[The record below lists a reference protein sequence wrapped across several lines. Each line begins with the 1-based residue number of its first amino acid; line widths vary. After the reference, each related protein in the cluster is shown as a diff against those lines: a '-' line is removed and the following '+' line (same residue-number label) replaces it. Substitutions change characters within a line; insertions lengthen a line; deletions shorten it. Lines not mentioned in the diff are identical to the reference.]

1 MTGFD
6 AAPRVG
12 DLVLPAPARPPAGR
26 HRARRVEQDRRSCA
40 AGEHSELTA
49 TLDRAQ
55 KGDEASFAV
64 LYRAIQPRLLRYLT
78 LLVGPDA
85 EDVAAEAW
93 FQICRDLSRFRG
105 GFDDFRGWTATIAR
119 HRALDHL
126 RAGKRRPTVASDEG
140 ELDQP
145 PGQVTAAGPE
155 EVVLES
161 LSTARALAAIRSLP
175 KEQAEAVLLRTVVGL
190 DAKSAGKVLGKRAGA
205 VRTAA
210 YRGLQALAECDVF
223 RAADAEEVR

>member
-12 DLVLPAPARPPAGR
+12 DLVLPTPARPPAGR
-26 HRARRVEQDRRSCA
+26 HRERRVEQARRNSEA
-40 AGEHSELTA
+40 SEHSELTA
-49 TLDRAQ
+49 TLDRARN
-55 KGDEASFAV
+55 GDETSFAV
-64 LYRAIQPRLLRYLT
+64 LYRTIQPRLLRYLT

-93 FQICRDLSRFRG
+93 LQICRDLSRFRG

-126 RAGKRRPTVASDEG
+126 RAGRRRPTVSSDDG
-140 ELDQP
+140 QLDHLSEQL
-145 PGQVTAAGPE
+145 TAVGPE

-161 LSTARALAAIRSLP
+161 LSTAHALAAIRSLP

-190 DAKSAGKVLGKRAGA
+190 DAKSAGKVLGKRPGA

-210 YRGLQALAECDVF
+210 YRGLQALAKCDVF